1 MLNKL
6 FKYKNGQGVVESV
19 FAIGILGLL
28 MGGAVVLIVMGFGN
42 RQSSFN
48 RRKALE
54 MVTIIT
60 EELIAKSQ
68 NEPELFWQYENN
80 GAIGNTLNGYGGYT
94 YSVGYTNISGNP
106 SYPNCGESGKINCA
120 EVTINIGWS
129 GKNPQSMSVSRFFSK
144 Q

>member
-1 MLNKL
+1 MFKKNLN
-6 FKYKNGQGVVESV
+6 YKKGQGVVESV

-42 RQSSFN
+42 RQSSFD

-54 MVTIIT
+54 MVTVIT

-80 GAIGNTLNGYGGYT
+80 GAVGNTLSGYSGYT
-94 YSVGYTNISGNP
+94 YSVGYSNISGNL
-106 SYPNCGESGKINCA
+106 SYPNCGVSGVINCA

-129 GKNPQSMSVSRFFSK
+129 GKNLQSMSVSRFFSK